1 MCLPF
6 FLAPLIQQRSMQA
19 SHWGPQEI
27 EIVEGAISGRE
38 ETPRR
43 QNWRW
48 NTLGVPDT
56 EVSSAGRLDAACP
69 LTESWIHPGAVTLI
83 CAQHCT
89 QEPQIT
95 SFRSQFLT
103 RHLFLGGQERLLLS
117 RRQNTSLSIGVR
129 KKLSALIQLPQRRRR
144 ISSNCFSRSPPPP
157 HLRVCARGFK
167 CALHPSSP
175 YSQIAAQV
183 FFFPRFGLLVTDS
196 WAFWRTIECCVV
208 LFCFPVHR
216 AVLLCYPPALA
227 HFFLHDPTEISSL
240 TFPCRCVA
248 KTQETE
254 RRGVWGKKRQD
265 KAIKR

>member
-1 MCLPF
+1 M
-6 FLAPLIQQRSMQA
+6 
-19 SHWGPQEI
+19 
-27 EIVEGAISGRE
+27 
-38 ETPRR
+38 
-43 QNWRW
+43 
-48 NTLGVPDT
+48 PDT

-167 CALHPSSP
+167 CALNQSSP

-183 FFFPRFGLLVTDS
+183 FFFQDLVCSSLILEHFDAPLSVVSFCFVSLFT
-196 WAFWRTIECCVV
+196 V
-208 LFCFPVHR
+208 LFFYVTH
-216 AVLLCYPPALA
+216 LLW
-227 HFFLHDPTEISSL
+227 H
-240 TFPCRCVA
+240 TFSYMIQRKSHP
-248 KTQETE
+248 
-254 RRGVWGKKRQD
+254 
-265 KAIKR
+265 